1 MAYSANQW
9 QPVHVPGPGEPEVS
23 PPPSRDGGSNSSN
36 SGLKRFGT
44 PFSWKGWTK
53 ASKSTIDSDKS
64 RPFLPSAS
72 RQSRFRSLFTP
83 SPLNTQAACN
93 HGWKPYTM
101 RKRVLVPMAI
111 WTLALAAVIEFLAQK
126 SGREGGLAL
135 TPAAKDISDL
145 ARFSSEFLPT
155 IIAVVFSIAW
165 TWVDLDVKRIQPWLE
180 LSREDG
186 AAVKDSLVLDYPY
199 DFVAFAPFKAAKR
212 R

>member
-1 MAYSANQW
+1 
-9 QPVHVPGPGEPEVS
+9 
-23 PPPSRDGGSNSSN
+23 
-36 SGLKRFGT
+36 
-44 PFSWKGWTK
+44 
-53 ASKSTIDSDKS
+53 
-64 RPFLPSAS
+64 
-72 RQSRFRSLFTP
+72 
-83 SPLNTQAACN
+83 
-93 HGWKPYTM
+93 M